1 MSALPTRLS
10 ALTHFLFSCLL
21 VCLYCIVFLI
31 VLMYICSLCVIG
43 VKVAESSQ
51 AVIHVK
57 DTVLTDN
64 ALLVPQTS
72 HSASKQCYFSNIYI
86 LLLLVCLYF
95 YFSFSN
101 FSKLNSL
108 KSSFNFFKFKFSSN
122 IYILFFQLYFS
133 Y

>member
-10 ALTHFLFSCLL
+10 ALTHFLSSCLL

-86 LLLLVCLYF
+86 LLLLLVCLYF
-95 YFSFSN
+95 YFS
-101 FSKLNSL
+101 L
-108 KSSFNFFKFKFSSN
+108 
-122 IYILFFQLYFS
+122 
-133 Y
+133 

>member
-1 MSALPTRLS
+1 M
-10 ALTHFLFSCLL
+10 
-21 VCLYCIVFLI
+21 FLI

-108 KSSFNFFKFKFSSN
+108 KSSFYFFKFKFSSN